1 MKINNKRIKSYIQF
15 IYLLIGT
22 LFVLFLVTKFY
33 PFRVFKRIP
42 VYMFPVS
49 GFILLIIMQYRG
61 KQLFEYDSDGEA
73 LNFKNKDAVLSYF
86 IPSLRKHSEFPKR
99 KLNSYKINKNPLKKT
114 LKVTIKSKKSRTGF
128 SQLKYD
134 ISYLKKAEI
143 KKIKKSLDKILEENK
158 TNQNERIQ

>member
-1 MKINNKRIKSYIQF
+1 MKINNKKIKSYIQF

-22 LFVLFLVTKFY
+22 LFILFLVTKFY
-33 PFRVFKRIP
+33 PLRVFKRIP

-49 GFILLIIMQYRG
+49 GFVLLIITQYRG

-73 LNFKNKDAVLSYF
+73 LNFKNEDPVLSNL
-86 IPSLRKHSEFPKR
+86 IPSLKKSSEFPKR
-99 KLNSYKINKNPLKKT
+99 KLNSYKINENPLKKT

-134 ISYLKKAEI
+134 ISYLKKIEI
-143 KKIKKSLDKILEENK
+143 KRIKKSLDKVLDENK
-158 TNQNERIQ
+158 TPQNEMIQ